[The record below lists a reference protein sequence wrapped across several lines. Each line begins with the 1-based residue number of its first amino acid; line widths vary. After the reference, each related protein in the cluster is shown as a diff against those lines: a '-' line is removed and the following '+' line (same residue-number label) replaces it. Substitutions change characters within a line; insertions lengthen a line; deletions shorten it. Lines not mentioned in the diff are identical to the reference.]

1 MAGNYRYLDFE
12 DRKKIEAWHAR
23 GDRPLEIAARLGVH
37 TATIYHEL
45 QRGYTGEVDAAQR
58 EVYSAERAQ
67 AVVRENF
74 KRRGRRAV
82 TEESE
87 RKGCSVMKKYQLG
100 ALTVSD
106 KGLQDTKEEIVI
118 ELIDRMQKYVA
129 EGKAAYENGDYTEE
143 QKLNTITNLCG
154 RFCGLAEFLQI
165 TMGIDVRR
173 ADGLLYTQE
182 MYNHFHYWKMNL
194 EIEIGRERE
203 TAGGFGGD

>member
-1 MAGNYRYLDFE
+1 MRKDKPPIFGELRAFRIYFFIPQTTINRNRNGGEDMAGNYRYLDFE

-82 TEESE
+82 TE
-87 RKGCSVMKKYQLG
+87 
-100 ALTVSD
+100 
-106 KGLQDTKEEIVI
+106 
-118 ELIDRMQKYVA
+118 
-129 EGKAAYENGDYTEE
+129 
-143 QKLNTITNLCG
+143 
-154 RFCGLAEFLQI
+154 
-165 TMGIDVRR
+165 
-173 ADGLLYTQE
+173 
-182 MYNHFHYWKMNL
+182 
-194 EIEIGRERE
+194 
-203 TAGGFGGD
+203 

>member
-1 MAGNYRYLDFE
+1 
-12 DRKKIEAWHAR
+12 
-23 GDRPLEIAARLGVH
+23 
-37 TATIYHEL
+37 
-45 QRGYTGEVDAAQR
+45 
-58 EVYSAERAQ
+58 
-67 AVVRENF
+67 
-74 KRRGRRAV
+74 
-82 TEESE
+82 
-87 RKGCSVMKKYQLG
+87 MKKYQLG

-173 ADGLLYTQE
+173 ADGRAFQLHDPETLQE
-182 MYNHFHYWKMNL
+182 DFEAEEQRLRK
-194 EIEIGRERE
+194 ERREALQDWVGTNGVEACRAE
-203 TAGGFGGD
+203 VEKIWNGA